1 MHPHVLLRT
10 DDDRLHE
17 LVPGDI
23 IGRQPTVA
31 LPLDDGRVSEAHAMV
46 SLRGGQLCLLGLRGA
61 FAVEGKPLDRVALR
75 PELRVTLAPGVDLH
89 VDDVVLP
96 DEVLGVEG
104 PDLALR
110 ALPGV
115 ASIHTAPSLRL
126 AKGWDERA
134 ALQVWSTGDTWRLR
148 DREGATW
155 PLGPGDVVDADGVT
169 LRFVAVPLSGA
180 GQTITRRGGGVAEPL
195 RVVATYDSVH
205 IHRQG
210 RVALHIG
217 GMLARILSE
226 LVTFRGPVAWRV
238 LARELWPGEEEP
250 DVVRSRLDTNLSR
263 LRRKLRQAGLRTD
276 LVRTDGTGQLELVAY
291 PGDTIEDRT

>member
-10 DDDRLHE
+10 GDGTVHE

-23 IGRQPTVA
+23 VGRQPTVA

-46 SLRGGQLCLLGLRGA
+46 SLRGGQLLLLGLRGA
-61 FAVEGKPLDRVALR
+61 FAVDGKPLDRVALR
-75 PELRVTLAPGVDLH
+75 PELVITLAPGVELT

-115 ASIHTAPSLRL
+115 ASIHTAPTLRL
-126 AKGWDERA
+126 VRGWDERA
-134 ALQVWSTGDTWRLR
+134 ALQVWSTGDVWRVR
-148 DREGATW
+148 DRDGQSRA
-155 PLGPGDVVDADGVT
+155 LCAGDVLDADGLS
-169 LRFVAVPLSGA
+169 LRFVAIPLSGA

-195 RVVATYDSVH
+195 RIVATYDSVH

-210 RVALHIG
+210 RVALHLG
-217 GMLARILSE
+217 GMLARLLSE
-226 LVTFRGPVAWRV
+226 LVSFGGPVGWRV
-238 LARELWPGEEEP
+238 LAQELWPVEDEP

-291 PGDTIEDRT
+291 PGDEIEDRT